1 VWRLGLLTV
10 GLVLGLLAGCLSP
23 AGPAARNPVTPTFTP
38 PGSTSS
44 PVPGVPPP
52 APTAAGPAQ
61 PTPGSLRPGVE
72 VVATGLQ
79 APWSLDFAPDGRIFV
94 TERPGRVRVIAGGR
108 LQPEPWATVP
118 VAEQPGSESG
128 LMGIA
133 LDPDFRSNGFVY
145 VYYSYQDQGHLW
157 NRLVRLVDRNGRGEV
172 DRVLLDRI
180 PGASIHDGGRVK
192 FGPDGKL
199 YLTVGDA
206 AVGENAQNP
215 NSLNGKILRL
225 NPDGTVPPDN
235 PFPGSPVYA
244 LGLRNPQG
252 LAWHPLTRQLF
263 ASDHGPSGGPPNCC
277 HDELNL
283 IEPGGNYGWPVV
295 FGAGGAPR
303 FTDPVLE
310 SGTETW
316 APSGID
322 FGTAGPVRGVLFIAA
337 LRGQHL
343 RAVWLGLPG
352 FRRVEAQQVLF
363 QNEYGRLR
371 DVVAG
376 PDGALYILTSNRDGR
391 GSPRPGDDKLLRVT
405 FGP

>member
-1 VWRLGLLTV
+1 MWRLGLLTV

>member
-1 VWRLGLLTV
+1 MRRLGLLI
-10 GLVLGLLAGCLSP
+10 LGLCLGLAAGCFQPPSP
-23 AGPAARNPVTPTFTP
+23 ALRSPGTP
-38 PGSTSS
+38 S
-44 PVPGVPPP
+44 PVPSPLSGTP
-52 APTAAGPAQ
+52 APPSPAVA
-61 PTPGSLRPGVE
+61 TPGPLAPRVE
-72 VVATGLQ
+72 VVAAGLQ
-79 APWSLDFAPDGRIFV
+79 APWALAFAPDGRIFV
-94 TERPGRVRVIAGGR
+94 TERPGRVRVIAGGT
-108 LQPEPWATVP
+108 LLPEPWTTVP
-118 VAEQPGSESG
+118 AAERAGSESG

-133 LDPDFRSNGFVY
+133 LDPDFRANGFVY
-145 VYYSYQDQGHLW
+145 IYYTYAEGGRLW

-180 PGASIHDGGRVK
+180 PGASIHDGGRLR
-192 FGPDGKL
+192 FGPDGRL

-206 AVGENAQNP
+206 AVGENAQNL

-252 LAWHPLTRQLF
+252 LAWHPITRQLF
-263 ASDHGPSGGPPNCC
+263 ASDHGPSGGPPSCC

-283 IEPGGNYGWPVV
+283 VEAGGNYGWPAV
-295 FGAGGAPR
+295 FGVGGAPR
-303 FTDPVLE
+303 FTDPILE
-310 SGTETW
+310 SGNETW

-322 FGTAGPVRGVLFIAA
+322 FGTDGPVRGVLFVAA

-343 RAVWLGLPG
+343 RLVWLVPPD
-352 FRRVEAQQVLF
+352 FRRVERQAVLF
-363 QNEYGRLR
+363 QDEYGRLR

-376 PDGALYILTSNRDGR
+376 PDGAIYLLTSNRDGR
-391 GSPRPGDDKLLRVT
+391 GSPRPGDDKVLRVT

>member
-1 VWRLGLLTV
+1 
-10 GLVLGLLAGCLSP
+10 
-23 AGPAARNPVTPTFTP
+23 
-38 PGSTSS
+38 
-44 PVPGVPPP
+44 
-52 APTAAGPAQ
+52 
-61 PTPGSLRPGVE
+61 
-72 VVATGLQ
+72 
-79 APWSLDFAPDGRIFV
+79 
-94 TERPGRVRVIAGGR
+94 
-108 LQPEPWATVP
+108 
-118 VAEQPGSESG
+118 
-128 LMGIA
+128 MGIA
-133 LDPDFRSNGFVY
+133 LDPDFRTNGFVY
-145 VYYSYQDQGHLW
+145 IYYTYQEQGRLW

-172 DRVLLDRI
+172 DRVLIDRI
-180 PGASIHDGGRVK
+180 PGASVHDGGRVK

-206 AVGENAQNP
+206 AVGDSAQNP

-235 PFPGSPVYA
+235 PFPGSPVDA

-283 IEPGGNYGWPVV
+283 IEPGGNYGWPAV
-295 FGAGGAPR
+295 FGVGGAPR
-303 FTDPVLE
+303 FIDPVLE

-322 FGTAGPVRGVLFIAA
+322 FGVTGPVRGVLFVAA

-343 RAVWLGLPG
+343 RLVWLGLPD

-363 QNEYGRLR
+363 QHEAVRAAPGCGCR
-371 DVVAG
+371 A
-376 PDGALYILTSNRDGR
+376 GR
-391 GSPRPGDDKLLRVT
+391 GPVYPDEQSGRPGLAAPRGRQASPAHVRPLRTGLPVNDAV
-405 FGP
+405 FGRGPNLAG

>member
-1 VWRLGLLTV
+1 VTLT
-10 GLVLGLLAGCLSP
+10 S
-23 AGPAARNPVTPTFTP
+23 TP

-118 VAEQPGSESG
+118 VAERPGSESG

-133 LDPDFRSNGFVY
+133 LDPDFWSNGFVY
-145 VYYSYQDQGHLW
+145 VYYSYQDQGRLW

-206 AVGENAQNP
+206 AAGENAQNP

-343 RAVWLGLPG
+343 RAVWLGLPD
-352 FRRVEAQQVLF
+352 FRRVQAQQVLF